1 MDIQGEYLI
10 KAYDNLN
17 YKKCEKKLKKF
28 LTESTYFNLFS
39 CPDFLRYHLYSDNSL
54 NNYRFYDLI
63 IENKL
68 NIFCHLPGA
77 INDKSQYFESHIGS
91 SFSGPCFIRNL
102 KLSEKYKIIDNIIRH
117 FQSID
122 IKKIIFRIPP
132 SFYFNDDNDSI
143 EELEFLLYTMGF
155 SVSKCDLNVVI
166 NLKNINRKKIL
177 SSFSRNIRR
186 NYKVAESN
194 QLQMKLTTDI
204 NTFYSILEKNR
215 EKFKVKPTH
224 TLMNLEYIKSQ
235 FPNHVLFF
243 LLFKENIPIAGLC
256 SFQVTKKVL
265 NVFYLCH
272 EQSSEANKPCDY
284 LMVKFIDWAIN
295 NEFEL
300 IDLGPNNLNYEIN
313 YGLLK
318 FKMGFNGI
326 TKIRKRYQLLIS

>member
-1 MDIQGEYLI
+1 MELEKINTLI
-10 KAYDNLN
+10 IGGGQAGLAMS
-17 YKKCEKKLKKF
+17 E
-28 LTESTYFNLFS
+28 
-39 CPDFLRYHLYSDNSL
+39 HLG
-54 NNYRFYDLI
+54 NNQIDHLI
-63 IENKL
+63 IEKDRIVESWRTSRWDGLVANGPAWHDRFPTLKFSDL
-68 NIFCHLPGA
+68 LPDEFA
-77 INDKSQYFESHIGS
+77 TKDRVVAYFEE
-91 SFSGPCFIRNL
+91 FA
-102 KLSEKYKIIDNIIRH
+102 
-117 FQSID
+117 
-122 IKKIIFRIPP
+122 KKINAPIR
-132 SFYFNDDNDSI
+132 
-143 EELEFLLYTMGF
+143 
-155 SVSKCDLNVVI
+155 CNVNV
-166 NLKNINRKKIL
+166 NEVLK
-177 SSFSRNIRR
+177 
-186 NYKVAESN
+186 VP
-194 QLQMKLTTDI
+194 
-204 NTFYSILEKNR
+204 NR